1 MLVHNVSDLRSGLKF
16 KAAAASSSD
25 FGQEMAIRC
34 PVQWP
39 RTHSASLPQQCHGM
53 AWRGVALAHPVGFGA
68 NGVTVG
74 KKLLDFLMHGAF

>member
-1 MLVHNVSDLRSGLKF
+1 MLVQNVSDLRSSLKF
-16 KAAAASSSD
+16 KAVVASASD

-34 PVQWP
+34 PAQKP

-53 AWRGVALAHPVGFGA
+53 EWRAMALAHPVGFGA

-74 KKLLDFLMHGAF
+74 KELLDFLMHGAF